1 MEGPA
6 TNSQKAN
13 EKAVKKNREEKLME
27 QKIESEIVKKV
38 LNGIEDPNQ
47 KIQVLLKRCVES
59 ERQLKGSQL
68 TQKQNQKTIADLLHE
83 KDNLSADYSRTIDI
97 KQKLENLCREL
108 QHQNKTIKEDSL
120 AKIKEEEEH
129 RKETQFK
136 FQQSLNEIQKLMNEN
151 AEKNKKLEEDNRE
164 MSTKFKHVLTQ
175 YEERE
180 KQMDKINK
188 QMELVTQL
196 NDAKLAKASVELLA
210 EREGTKKEIAVL
222 EETILIL
229 KRQLAESLASERTLR
244 AQVELYS
251 SKYGEFTKTFD
262 GYKTDMTKMTKK
274 TFKMEKEMIQWKI
287 KYEKANAML
296 LDLISEKQVR
306 DEHITKTAKQLYHLQ
321 KLCRTLSA
329 EKKAF
334 YSKLVE
340 MNIEVPEVKEIPNE
354 LPENATLVEEPKP
367 QQPDKLDEMVKS
379 RDELKK
385 NLQQLQGQLSDL
397 ATAELTNENSNV
409 KKSKNK
415 KNRKGKNV
423 KEDLVAEEE
432 TPLKNIEATV
442 ETPLENIEATIEA
455 PLENVEKNIEATI
468 ENPPESIAVNG
479 NAHNE

>member
-6 TNSQKAN
+6 ANSQKSN

-47 KIQVLLKRCVES
+47 KIQVLLKRCVEA
-59 ERQLKGSQL
+59 ERQLKGSQI
-68 TQKQNQKTIADLLHE
+68 TQKQNQKTIADLLQD
-83 KDNLSADYSRTIDI
+83 KDNLSADYNRVIDI

-108 QHQNKTIKEDSL
+108 QHQNKSIKEDSL
-120 AKIKEEEEH
+120 AKIREEEEH
-129 RKETQFK
+129 RKETQVK

-151 AEKNKKLEEDNRE
+151 SDKNKKLEEDNRE
-164 MSTKFKHVLTQ
+164 MSTKFKHILTQ

-196 NDAKLAKASVELLA
+196 NDAKLAKANVELLA
-210 EREGTKKEIAVL
+210 EREGAKKQTAIL
-222 EETILIL
+222 EETIAIL
-229 KRQLAESLASERTLR
+229 KKQLAESLASEKNLR

-251 SKYGEFTKTFD
+251 SKYSEFTKTFD

-274 TFKMEKEMIQWKI
+274 TFKMEKEMLQWKI

-334 YSKLVE
+334 YNKLVE
-340 MNIEVPEVKEIPNE
+340 MNIEVPEVTEIPSE
-354 LPENATLVEEPKP
+354 LPEGATLAEEPLKP
-367 QQPDKLDEMVKS
+367 QQPDKLDAMVKS

-385 NLQQLQGQLSDL
+385 NLEQLQGQLSDL
-397 ATAELTNENSNV
+397 TTNELIASENTNV

-415 KNRKGKNV
+415 KSKKGAKNNA
-423 KEDLVAEEE
+423 KEIVEDVEGPMVVEE
-432 TPLKNIEATV
+432 V
-442 ETPLENIEATIEA
+442 ETPLEDIKVPEETSTAIDTPSEQ
-455 PLENVEKNIEATI
+455 PL
-468 ENPPESIAVNG
+468 PVNG
-479 NAHNE
+479 DSHNGE